1 MTWEVQGLIASLF
14 SNACK
19 MVIFLRSLCVC
30 RYNLS
35 LAWKRG
41 GRGRPS
47 FLTQYWTN
55 SGGISASCVLRKV
68 YYTRL
73 IQQSHN
79 KVIRVNDLMRIYPS
93 RNRHSIW
100 LCVAVR
106 PIPNLKLFL
115 SSWPRTDMPHGALTK
130 LYINLCRSPLIKRS
144 RYKLV
149 RWKHIWAISFSQ
161 RETTI

>member
-1 MTWEVQGLIASLF
+1 MQGPIASLF

-19 MVIFLRSLCVC
+19 MVIFSPLTMR
-30 RYNLS
+30 LS
-35 LAWKRG
+35 LQPLSSVKAG

-68 YYTRL
+68 YHTRL

-149 RWKHIWAISFSQ
+149 R
-161 RETTI
+161 